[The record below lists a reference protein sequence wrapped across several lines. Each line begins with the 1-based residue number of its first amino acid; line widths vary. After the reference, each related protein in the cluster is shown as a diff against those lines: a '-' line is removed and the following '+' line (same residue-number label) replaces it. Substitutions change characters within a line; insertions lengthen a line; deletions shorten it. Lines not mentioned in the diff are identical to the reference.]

1 MKELILGNAAVAR
14 GLYEAGCCVIS
25 SYPGTPST
33 EITEEA
39 AKYPE
44 IYCEWAPNEKVA
56 LETAYGA
63 SLAGK
68 RAFCAM
74 KHVGLNVAADP
85 LFTISYTGVNAGLV
99 IGVADDAGMHSSQNE
114 QDSRHYA
121 LAAKLPMLEPSD
133 SAEALAFAKAAFEL
147 SEEYDTP
154 VLLKMCTRVSHSQSL
169 ADTAEREERLA
180 SVAQL
185 EARKLE
191 LAAKQE
197 MLQKAFDKALERL
210 LTLPEEQYIVLLSEL
225 AVKAART
232 GREQVILSQK
242 DRTRY
247 GKQAVTAANEKLGDK
262 GHLTLSQESRPIKG
276 GLILSDGDVEVNGT
290 FETLVRLQRGA
301 LDREVAKVLFDEKG

>member
-1 MKELILGNAAVAR
+1 MDGIEKITGRINEDVQREIDAMTADAR
-14 GLYEAGCCVIS
+14 REAG
-25 SYPGTPST
+25 
-33 EITEEA
+33 EIA
-39 AKYPE
+39 ARYRE
-44 IYCEWAPNEKVA
+44 Q
-56 LETAYGA
+56 
-63 SLAGK
+63 
-68 RAFCAM
+68 
-74 KHVGLNVAADP
+74 ADR
-85 LFTISYTGVNAGLV
+85 
-99 IGVADDAGMHSSQNE
+99 E
-114 QDSRHYA
+114 
-121 LAAKLPMLEPSD
+121 
-133 SAEALAFAKAAFEL
+133 SAEIVERGRRAA
-147 SEEYDTP
+147 
-154 VLLKMCTRVSHSQSL
+154 
-169 ADTAEREERLA
+169 AEREERLA

-290 FETLVRLQRGA
+290 FETLVRLQRGE

>member
-1 MKELILGNAAVAR
+1 MDGIEKITGRINEDVQREIDAMTADAR
-14 GLYEAGCCVIS
+14 REAG
-25 SYPGTPST
+25 
-33 EITEEA
+33 EIA
-39 AKYPE
+39 ARYRE
-44 IYCEWAPNEKVA
+44 Q
-56 LETAYGA
+56 
-63 SLAGK
+63 
-68 RAFCAM
+68 
-74 KHVGLNVAADP
+74 ADR
-85 LFTISYTGVNAGLV
+85 
-99 IGVADDAGMHSSQNE
+99 E
-114 QDSRHYA
+114 
-121 LAAKLPMLEPSD
+121 
-133 SAEALAFAKAAFEL
+133 SAEIVERGRRAA
-147 SEEYDTP
+147 
-154 VLLKMCTRVSHSQSL
+154 
-169 ADTAEREERLA
+169 AEREERLA

-276 GLILSDGDVEVNGT
+276 GLILSDGDVEVNGA
-290 FETLVRLQRGA
+290 FETLVRLQRRA
-301 LDREVAKVLFDEKG
+301 LDREVAKVLFDERG

>member
-1 MKELILGNAAVAR
+1 MDGIEKITGRINEDVQREIDAMTADAR
-14 GLYEAGCCVIS
+14 REAG
-25 SYPGTPST
+25 
-33 EITEEA
+33 EIA
-39 AKYPE
+39 ARYREQADRESAE
-44 IYCEWAPNEKVA
+44 IVER
-56 LETAYGA
+56 G
-63 SLAGK
+63 
-68 RAFCAM
+68 RR
-74 KHVGLNVAADP
+74 AAD
-85 LFTISYTGVNAGLV
+85 
-99 IGVADDAGMHSSQNE
+99 E
-114 QDSRHYA
+114 
-121 LAAKLPMLEPSD
+121 
-133 SAEALAFAKAAFEL
+133 
-147 SEEYDTP
+147 
-154 VLLKMCTRVSHSQSL
+154 RV
-169 ADTAEREERLA
+169 ERLA

-301 LDREVAKVLFDEKG
+301 LDREVAKVLFNEKA

>member
-1 MKELILGNAAVAR
+1 MDGIEKITGRINEDVQREIDAMTADAR
-14 GLYEAGCCVIS
+14 REAG
-25 SYPGTPST
+25 
-33 EITEEA
+33 EIA
-39 AKYPE
+39 ARYRE
-44 IYCEWAPNEKVA
+44 Q
-56 LETAYGA
+56 
-63 SLAGK
+63 
-68 RAFCAM
+68 
-74 KHVGLNVAADP
+74 ADR
-85 LFTISYTGVNAGLV
+85 
-99 IGVADDAGMHSSQNE
+99 E
-114 QDSRHYA
+114 
-121 LAAKLPMLEPSD
+121 
-133 SAEALAFAKAAFEL
+133 SAEIVERGRRAA
-147 SEEYDTP
+147 
-154 VLLKMCTRVSHSQSL
+154 
-169 ADTAEREERLA
+169 AEREERLA

-247 GKQAVTAANEKLGDK
+247 GKQAVTAANEKLGDQ
-262 GHLTLSQESRPIKG
+262 GPLTLSQESRPIKG